1 MFELL
6 FLLVALATVICL
18 IAAAVFALRGK
29 RATAGRILLRAGI
42 GLTIYLAVVTAASLV
57 IPQRVFHVGDVQCFD
72 DWCIEVASAQW
83 ATSAP
88 DTRYDVS
95 LKLSNRAARTPM
107 GEKGTVVYLTDS
119 TGRRYDPLARAEDA
133 PFSTRLQPGQSL
145 VATRRFD
152 VPRNADRLGLVY
164 THEGGFPI
172 DWVIIGAGG
181 WFQGPPIVR
190 LY

>member
-1 MFELL
+1 MFEFL
-6 FLLVALATVICL
+6 FILVALATLVAL
-18 IAAAVFALRGK
+18 VAAGLSAVRGK
-29 RATAGRILLRAGI
+29 REKGMRTLRRAGI
-42 GLTIYLAVVTAASLV
+42 GVAVYLLVVTAASLV

-88 DTRYDVS
+88 DTLYDVS

-119 TGRRYDPLARAEDA
+119 TGRRYDPRPRAEDA

-152 VPRNADRLGLVY
+152 VPRNADRLSLVY

-172 DWVIIGAGG
+172 DWVIVGAGG